1 MNNFKDYLSESAAAK
16 KYNFRVKVAGDFSA
30 DQEAKLKTMLEKFQ
44 VDAFKKLSV
53 TPVQKFPLDF
63 PQIKNCEVSIFE
75 VTVNYPTTPQ
85 ELKEYLGSGLS
96 VNSSMLAVVTPG
108 MPSEE
113 YQREDPKR
121 EGALLTDSEYKEA
134 PNANFEDYYGDK
146 YNTGFVKELNDI
158 LKLQRKARGEVIPE
172 TAAAVYNTDKD
183 AGTTTVLIPN
193 KDPRK

>member
-1 MNNFKDYLSESAAAK
+1 MNNFKDYLSESSAAK

-96 VNSSMLAVVTPG
+96 VNTSMLAVVTPG

-113 YQREDPKR
+113 YQREEPKR